1 MPTPPGVAFPQRLIA
16 SILAAAATV
25 GLVVC
30 TELMGA
36 VGSLLF
42 LVVSVPV
49 GYVCMRFGVYSGV
62 GALLLTTLTLF
73 GMYGSTFNL
82 FEYVLL
88 SGVPSFVLPFLLLKG
103 WRWDWAI
110 ALSVAATM
118 LLAVVVAELGP
129 TVSVLAEY
137 NVESQ
142 MTMVR
147 DILPDN
153 AALTAEQQR
162 DLRQAIAKM
171 EVMLHQTYVASV
183 VIGVAVI
190 ALLQVWIL
198 SLLAGRHYSLPGDSF
213 ISWKAPELM
222 VWGLIGAG
230 ALYFVADGLLGQI
243 ALNVLIVLL
252 LVYYVQG
259 LAIITEIFERRQFP
273 TFLRVLGYMMALF
286 FYTPAP
292 IIVTGIGVFDLW
304 IDFRKKR
311 IKGN

>member
-1 MPTPPGVAFPQRLIA
+1 MAVAG
-16 SILAAAATV
+16 TV
-25 GLVVC
+25 
-30 TELMGA
+30 
-36 VGSLLF
+36 F
-42 LVVSVPV
+42 
-49 GYVCMRFGVYSGV
+49 
-62 GALLLTTLTLF
+62 
-73 GMYGSTFNL
+73 
-82 FEYVLL
+82 
-88 SGVPSFVLPFLLLKG
+88 
-103 WRWDWAI
+103 
-110 ALSVAATM
+110 
-118 LLAVVVAELGP
+118 LAVVVAELGP

-147 DILPDN
+147 DVLPDN
-153 AALTAEQQR
+153 ASLTAEQQR
-162 DLRQAIAKM
+162 DRRQAVAKM

-183 VIGVAVI
+183 VIGVTVI

-213 ISWKAPELM
+213 ISWKAPELLI
-222 VWGLIGAG
+222 WGLIAAG
-230 ALYFVADGLLGQI
+230 ALYFVAAGLLGQI

-259 LAIITEIFERRQFP
+259 LAIITEMFERRQFP
-273 TFLRVLGYMMALF
+273 TFMRVLGYMMALF